1 MALKRSKPKTFTDR
15 VKAGGSIAGEAV
27 KAAGTA
33 GAEVARTARDR
44 ADRVRKDAPGVL
56 ESGRKRALAA
66 AGAVAGAAGAFAFWR
81 SRRDDRPPTH
91 TDPAASTGSVKPEA
105 EETPKA
111 AEPPTTA
118 SKPTAPKTPA
128 KTGAAGNG
136 AAESPSA
143 KS

>member
-1 MALKRSKPKTFTDR
+1 MALRRSKPKTFTDR

-33 GAEVARTARDR
+33 GTEVARTVRDR

-66 AGAVAGAAGAFAFWR
+66 AGAAAGAAGAFAFWR

-91 TDPAASTGSVKPEA
+91 TDPAAGADDAKP
-105 EETPKA
+105 KV
-111 AEPPTTA
+111 AEPPATA
-118 SKPTAPKTPA
+118 SKPTARKTPA
-128 KTGAAGNG
+128 KTGAAGDG
-136 AAESPSA
+136 AAEAPSA

>member
-1 MALKRSKPKTFTDR
+1 MALRRSKPKTFTDR

-33 GAEVARTARDR
+33 GTEVARTVRDR

-66 AGAVAGAAGAFAFWR
+66 AGAAAGAAGAFAFWR

-91 TDPAASTGSVKPEA
+91 TDPAAGTDGAKPEA
-105 EETPKA
+105 TPKA

-128 KTGAAGNG
+128 KTGAAGDG
-136 AAESPSA
+136 AAEAPSA